1 MIKLIYGHDSYAI
14 EAELAKIADSNPAE
28 LKFIDSEGVPG
39 FMANLS
45 SSSFFNEKRVFIA
58 RGILNS
64 LSEKQLELMAESL
77 TNLDKNTDVIFVEES
92 KPKSI
97 KALNLIKK
105 LGEVKEYI
113 VPKSLNLTNFIKEKV
128 AEEGGTIAP
137 LAAERLASFVGPDLW
152 QLTEEIKK
160 LVLYKTTEKG
170 TEEIQTADVELL
182 THANFEATIFE
193 LTDAMAAKN
202 TRKAASL
209 INSFLSEGENEIYIL
224 TMIAMQFR
232 NIAMA
237 KFEPGATPDV
247 LAKKAGMHPY
257 VAQKSL
263 HQAKNFEKDEIINMY
278 SRLLDAD
285 LKLKSGADPAQ
296 TLLRLVA

>member
-1 MIKLIYGHDSYAI
+1 MIKLIYGHDDYAI
-14 EAELAKIADSNPAE
+14 EAELAKIAESNPAE
-28 LKFIDSEGVPG
+28 LKYIEPDGVPD

-58 RGILNS
+58 RGIMNS
-64 LSEKQLELMAESL
+64 LSEKQLELLTESL

-92 KPKSI
+92 KPKSV
-97 KALNLIKK
+97 KTLNLIKK
-105 LGEVKEYI
+105 VGEVKEYV

-128 AEEGGTIAP
+128 ADEGGTIAP

-202 TRKAASL
+202 SRKAASL

-224 TMIAMQFR
+224 TMMAMQFR

-263 HQAKNFEKDEIINMY
+263 HQAKNFEKEEIINMY
-278 SRLLDAD
+278 TRLLDAD